1 MSEQALRTKMNPKQI
16 RDLPEALEKIS
27 ELEDKVDS
35 LSQEL
40 SELKK
45 VVVTHEQ
52 LEERAKAEKEAYEKT
67 RASSKAKGNVSFTKS
82 EF

>member
-1 MSEQALRTKMNPKQI
+1 MSEQALGTKMNPKQI

-40 SELKK
+40 SELKR
-45 VVVTHEQ
+45 VVVTQEQ
-52 LEERAKAEKEAYEKT
+52 LEELVKSAKEAFERGLSGKGVPLN
-67 RASSKAKGNVSFTKS
+67 KADW
-82 EF
+82 